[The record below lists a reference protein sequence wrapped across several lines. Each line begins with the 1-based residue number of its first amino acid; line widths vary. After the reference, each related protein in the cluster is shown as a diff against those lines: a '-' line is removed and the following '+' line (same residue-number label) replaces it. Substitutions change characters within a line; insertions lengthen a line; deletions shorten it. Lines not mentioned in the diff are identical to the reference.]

1 MKKKEIG
8 SSIKRLGY
16 SFAHWCY
23 VVILSIVSFV
33 VQYSFL
39 VDTGEKTS
47 GYIFTGSIYRVNY
60 VTFPIGVAIFLI
72 GYYFV
77 WKEYLVEDWKSFN
90 GQFWMW
96 KVAYVIIALLAL
108 CAIFMAGIMIMFLNI
123 GFADTIR
130 PTWTI
135 WGCIA
140 FPIYVVLVAIV
151 NLCVNRK
158 DSVK

>member
-60 VTFPIGVAIFLI
+60 VTFPIGVVLFLV
-72 GYYFV
+72 GYYFI
-77 WKEYLVEDWKSFN
+77 WKEYLLEDWNGLK
-90 GQFWMW
+90 GQFWLW
-96 KVAYVIIALLAL
+96 KVLYAIIGILAL
-108 CAIFMAGIMIMFLNI
+108 GAIFMTGISTIFWHVGL
-123 GFADTIR
+123 GGDIR

-135 WGCIA
+135 WGFVA
-140 FPIYVVLVAIV
+140 FPIYVVLVPVIYWCI
-151 NLCVNRK
+151 NK
-158 DSVK
+158 KKSKK